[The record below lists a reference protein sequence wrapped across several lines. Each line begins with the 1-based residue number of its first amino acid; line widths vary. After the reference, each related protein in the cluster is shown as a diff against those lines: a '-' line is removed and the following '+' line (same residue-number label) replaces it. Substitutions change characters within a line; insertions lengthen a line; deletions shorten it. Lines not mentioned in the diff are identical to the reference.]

1 MRIIGITIPDN
12 KRLEI
17 ALTEVYGIGFS
28 RAGEILDALSIDRGK
43 RSNELTDDEEVKIR
57 KYIEENYIIEGDL
70 RRRVS
75 SDIKRQQD
83 IKSYRGMRHS
93 RKLPCRGQR
102 TKTNSRTR
110 RGNIRK
116 TMGTGRRKTEKK

>member
-1 MRIIGITIPDN
+1 MRITGITIPDN

-17 ALTEVYGIGFS
+17 ALTEVYGVGFA
-28 RAGEILDALSIDRGK
+28 RAKEILDDLSIDRGK
-43 RSNELTDDEEVKIR
+43 KAKDLTDAEEVKIR
-57 KYIEENYIIEGDL
+57 KYIEENCIIEGDL
-70 RRRVS
+70 RRQIS
-75 SDIKRQQD
+75 SNVKRQQD

-93 RKLPCRGQR
+93 RRLPCRGQR

-110 RGNIRK
+110 RGNVRK

>member
-1 MRIIGITIPDN
+1 MRITGITIPDD

-17 ALTEVYGIGFS
+17 ALTEVYGVGFS
-28 RAGEILDALSIDRGK
+28 RAKEILDSLSIDRGK
-43 RSNELTDDEEVKIR
+43 KAKDLTDAEEVKIR
-57 KYIEENYIIEGDL
+57 KYIEKHCVIEGDL
-70 RRRVS
+70 RRQTAS
-75 SDIKRQQD
+75 NIKRQQD

-93 RKLPCRGQR
+93 RRLPCRGQR

-110 RGNIRK
+110 RGNVRK

>member
-1 MRIIGITIPDN
+1 MRITGITIPDQ

-17 ALTEVYGIGFS
+17 ALTEVYGIGIPM
-28 RAGEILDALSIDRGK
+28 AKTILDSLSIDRGK
-43 RSNELTDDEEVKIR
+43 KTKDLKEEEEIKLR
-57 KYIEENYIIEGDL
+57 KYIETNLIIEGDL
-70 RRRVS
+70 RRQTS
-75 SDIKRQQD
+75 SNIKRQMD

-110 RGNIRK
+110 RGNTRK

>member
-1 MRIIGITIPDN
+1 MRITGITIPDD

-28 RAGEILDALSIDRGK
+28 RAKEILDALSIDRGK
-43 RSNELTDDEEVKIR
+43 KAKDLTGAEEIKIR
-57 KYIEENYIIEGDL
+57 KYIEENCIIEGDL
-70 RRRVS
+70 RRRIASNV
-75 SDIKRQQD
+75 KRQQD
-83 IKSYRGMRHS
+83 IKTYRGMRHS
-93 RKLPCRGQR
+93 RRLPCRGQR

-110 RGNIRK
+110 RGNVRK